1 MEGTLDIDLSWIN
14 TDTLKSSIP
23 VPNKELPNSLLL
35 LAVSLWNL
43 FETNKELFI
52 QFEAKI
58 EQNDVSFTAEK
69 ALESPYISITEALM
83 ARSTECPKQKA
94 WLHCGNIW
102 QHDNFIKFFQHKFEV
117 FGIALDDYT

>member
-23 VPNKELPNSLLL
+23 VTNKELPNSLLPL
-35 LAVSLWNL
+35 VVSLWNL

-58 EQNDVSFTAEK
+58 KQNDVSITEEK
-69 ALESPYISITEALM
+69 ALETPYISITEALM
-83 ARSTECPKQKA
+83 ARSTEFPKQKA
-94 WLHCGNIW
+94 WLQCGNIW
-102 QHDNFIKFFQHKFEV
+102 QHDNFIKFLQHNFLSFMV
-117 FGIALDDYT
+117 